1 MALAQTYVAAE
12 PPPLER
18 GDWQRWSVAAAVV
31 VALHVVVALVFLPR
45 AEDLDADAGSPA
57 VMVELAPLAA
67 APPAPPSELA
77 PGPEQP
83 QTEAQEAQEKPPE
96 EKPPEIE
103 RPPEEGRARSRRCR
117 RRSRRS
123 PTRKPAAGT
132 GAQDASVP
140 MAPPSAPTQAERAA
154 GPPPGEAAR
163 PSSAAVVTWQRTLSA
178 HLQRFKR
185 YPPKAQAAR
194 EQGIA
199 TVGFSMDRQGRVTSS
214 HIVRSSGS
222 PLLDEETLTMLRRAQ
237 PLPRPPADATDAQ
250 LTFVFPI
257 RYTAR

>member
-1 MALAQTYVAAE
+1 MALAQTFMAPEAT
-12 PPPLER
+12 LER
-18 GDWQRWSVAAAVV
+18 GEWQRWSVAAAVV
-31 VALHVVVALVFLPR
+31 VALHVVVALVLVPR

-67 APPAPPSELA
+67 APPALPSDLA

-103 RPPEEGRARSRRCR
+103 RPPEDAVPDPAVPPPE
-117 RRSRRS
+117 
-123 PTRKPAAGT
+123 PPKPDEKPQQQ
-132 GAQDASVP
+132 AQDASVS
-140 MAPPSAPTQAERAA
+140 MAPPSAPTEAERAA
-154 GPPPGEAAR
+154 GPPPGEVAR
-163 PSSAAVVTWQRTLSA
+163 PNSAAVLTWQRTLSA

-185 YPPKAQAAR
+185 YPPKAQANR

-199 TVGFSMDRQGRVTSS
+199 TVGFSMDRQGHVTSS
-214 HIVRSSGS
+214 HIVRSSGLA
-222 PLLDEETLTMLRRAQ
+222 LLDEETLTMLRRAQ